1 MYDFCNAYFTLVASI
16 FVVYLINE
24 GVASILGL
32 CGLHIITI
40 KESDRMFNIYA
51 YHTEKHLVS
60 WDHDKIRRSG
70 CIESLVFIEPGRKC
84 DGGPGLLWMYC
95 PPSSKLR
102 HFLHK

>member
-1 MYDFCNAYFTLVASI
+1 MFIVIHTVHI

-32 CGLHIITI
+32 SGLHIITI
-40 KESDRMFNIYA
+40 KESDHTFNIYA
-51 YHTEKHLVS
+51 YHTEKHLVT

-84 DGGPGLLWMYC
+84 RGGPGLLLMYC
-95 PPSSKLR
+95 SSSSKLR
-102 HFLHK
+102 ECLHR